1 AVEGGGWLTALAA
14 LAVINAAAAAF
25 YYLRVVVYMFMR
37 EPVGEDDTSRHSS
50 LVWTG
55 LWATT
60 ALTIVLGLFPG
71 PLLTMV
77 SEAAKALT

>member
-1 AVEGGGWLTALAA
+1 M
-14 LAVINAAAAAF
+14 INAAVAAF
-25 YYLRVVVYMFMR
+25 YYLRVVVYMYMR
-37 EPVGEDDTSRHSS
+37 EPVGEDDTTRHGS

-60 ALTIVLGLFPG
+60 ALTIALGLFPG
-71 PLLTMV
+71 PLLNMV